1 LCGEF
6 DEKRFLYVRVTC
18 APVLHRI

>member
-6 DEKRFLYVRVTC
+6 DEKRFLYVRVTY